1 MKIVIV
7 CYPTFGGSG
16 VLATELGHKLAKMGH
31 EIHFI
36 AYQMPVRLVPDNE
49 SVYFH
54 KVNVPFYP
62 LFNFQPYELALSSK
76 LVDVCIKYSIDLI
89 HVHYAI
95 PHAYAAYMAKKMLA
109 SEKLNIPIVTTLH
122 GTDITLVGKH
132 PFYKPAVK
140 FSIENSDLVTSVS
153 ESLKNSTIDFFDVK
167 KEITVVPNFVDLAKF
182 RTQLNRCNE
191 DNEGYKIITHVSNFR
206 PVKNVRGVID
216 FFEKLSS
223 KVKSKL
229 KLIGEGPELEAVK
242 DIVESKKI
250 KNVYFLGN
258 TQQVERELC
267 HSDLFILPSK
277 TESFGLSALEAMASK
292 NVIISSNVGGLP
304 EVNIHNHTGFLTD
317 YNNIDQMVEF
327 AQTILN
333 NDRMLNDF
341 KENAFER
348 AAFFDIE
355 TVIKKY
361 LSVYESVI

>member
-1 MKIVIV
+1 MNIIIV

-16 VLATELGHKLAKMGH
+16 VLATELGHNLAERGH
-31 EIHFI
+31 SVHFI
-36 AYQMPVRLVPDNE
+36 AYEKPVRLIDYNQ
-49 SVYFH
+49 SVFFH
-54 KVNVPFYP
+54 KVNVPYYP
-62 LFNFQPYELALSSK
+62 LFNFQPYELALSTK
-76 LVDVCIKYSIDLI
+76 IVDVATKNKINLI

-95 PHAYAAYMAKKMLA
+95 PHAYTAYMAKKMLA
-109 SEKLNIPIVTTLH
+109 SEKFNIPIVTTLH

-140 FSIENSDLVTSVS
+140 FSIENSDVVTSVS
-153 ESLKNSTIDFFDVK
+153 ESLKNSTIDFFDVN
-167 KEITVVPNFVDLAKF
+167 KEITVVPNFVDLKKF

-191 DNEGYKIITHVSNFR
+191 DNQGYKIITHVSNFR

-223 KVKSKL
+223 KIKSKL
-229 KLIGEGPELEAVK
+229 KLIGEGPELEVVR
-242 DIVESKKI
+242 DIVERKKI

-348 AAFFDIE
+348 AAYFDIE
-355 TVIKKY
+355 K
-361 LSVYESVI
+361 